1 MPPSDHPGKRG
12 KPSKVILIAEDHDEL
27 RNYLVSIMNER
38 YLVLSA
44 KNGRQALEI
53 SREVRPDLIITD
65 ILMPGLDGVNLLKQL
80 KSDRNTKP
88 IPVMMLTALHEQ
100 DYQLESMR
108 GGADSYLVKPVDES
122 ILFAQIENIFA
133 RQSVLAESLDNG
145 GQVDIQPRELRA
157 SFVQTAERIIEKN
170 LQNST
175 FSPKDL
181 AQELKISRSTLYR
194 KIKQTSDE
202 NSSEFIRNVRL
213 RQAIKLMKTGNYN
226 LNEIGFIVGFN
237 STSYFNR
244 SFKKKYGMTPKEYLK
259 QLQY

>member
-1 MPPSDHPGKRG
+1 M
-12 KPSKVILIAEDHDEL
+12 
-27 RNYLVSIMNER
+27 
-38 YLVLSA
+38 
-44 KNGRQALEI
+44 
-53 SREVRPDLIITD
+53 
-65 ILMPGLDGVNLLKQL
+65 
-80 KSDRNTKP
+80 
-88 IPVMMLTALHEQ
+88 
-100 DYQLESMR
+100 
-108 GGADSYLVKPVDES
+108 
-122 ILFAQIENIFA
+122 
-133 RQSVLAESLDNG
+133 LAESLDNG

-213 RQAIKLMKTGNYN
+213 RRAIKLMKTGNYN